1 MFKFT
6 HESIDSQKCQ
16 PVVAAI
22 EADNETS
29 IEFAFSI
36 ATHSGEFKLTESELQ
51 YMMDEVKK
59 LKNTNWS
66 C

>member
-6 HESIDSQKCQ
+6 DEKIDSQKCQ
-16 PVVAAI
+16 PVVTAI
-22 EADNETS
+22 DADNETN
-29 IEFAFSI
+29 IEFAFSV
-36 ATHSGEFKLTESELQ
+36 ATHSDEVTFTESELQ
-51 YMMDEVKK
+51 YMMDRVQK